1 MRFLAPFLRHFFH
14 HFYRSLAWSYDLVS
28 ETVSLGRW
36 RAWIRIGLRYVRG
49 PRVLELGHGPG
60 HLQAMLRALG
70 IATIGLDESVQM
82 GGMARRHLQNSGY
95 AHPGLVRG
103 RAQSLPFSSAAFD
116 TLIATFPTDFI
127 ASAEA
132 LSGAHR
138 VLRPGGRFVVL
149 PAAWL
154 AGNGWPDR
162 IAAGLLRLTGES
174 PQSKERFADKIRL
187 PFEAAGF
194 RVTIEHVHESSSLV
208 LVLLAEKPL

>member
-1 MRFLAPFLRHFFH
+1 MRFLAPVLRLFFH

-28 ETVSLGRW
+28 ESVSLGRW
-36 RAWIRIGLRYVRG
+36 RAWIRVGLRYVRG

-60 HLQAMLRALG
+60 HLQAMLRELG
-70 IATIGLDESVQM
+70 MATTGLDESVQM
-82 GGMARRHLQNSGY
+82 GLMAWRRLQVFGY
-95 AHPGLVRG
+95 AHPELVRG
-103 RAQSLPFSSAAFD
+103 RAQSLPFSSGAFD

-132 LSGAHR
+132 LSSAQR

-154 AGNGWPDR
+154 AGVGWPDR
-162 IAAGLLRLTGES
+162 IAAWLLRITGES
-174 PQSKERFADKIRL
+174 PQARERFAEKIRL

-194 RVTIEHVHESSSLV
+194 RVTIEHVHERSSLV